1 MLMVECTS
9 LARERPDRVLA
20 VFVRDADASTDPLED
35 PTGWNAIA
43 IGAAGTRN
51 NDRPLVS
58 RSETGQST
66 SSFSTDSF
74 SRYNYSAVG
83 SPLNPANADANQT
96 PRLNAYT
103 GKERQKASTTT
114 YFSNNVLMNEPD
126 AVEEVTTPT
135 AASFARMD
143 TPPSIGSRMSTQ
155 FTSQPP
161 KPILPPSIHNSATL
175 RSPAASAR
183 SQQTTSSTSS
193 TDSSGKPLT
202 ESDKRRRD
210 LQLRVY
216 RARTQMPGHI
226 PLRIFRDPEECVEAQ
241 QILAR
246 ESSSGYS

>member
-1 MLMVECTS
+1 MIVECTS
-9 LARERPDRVLA
+9 LARERPDSILA

-51 NDRPLVS
+51 SDRPLVS

-96 PRLNAYT
+96 PRLNAYA
-103 GKERQKASTTT
+103 GRERQKAATAT
-114 YFSNNVLMNEPD
+114 YFNNNVLVNEPE
-126 AVEEVTTPT
+126 AVEEVMTPT

-143 TPPSIGSRMSTQ
+143 TPPSIGSRMSTS
-155 FTSQPP
+155 FTTQPP
-161 KPILPPSIHNSATL
+161 KPTLPPSIHNSANL

-183 SQQTTSSTSS
+183 SHKTTSSTSS
-193 TDSSGKPLT
+193 TDSFGKSLT
-202 ESDKRRRD
+202 ESEKRRKD

-246 ESSSGYS
+246 ESSTGRS